1 MRLGLWNRKWSGG
14 ALFGALLM
22 AVGFAPAPAAAL
34 ELVMFQQVG
43 CPYCAEWN
51 AAVGPGYP
59 KSTEGKLAPLRR
71 VDIHQPIPAD
81 LAGVLVE
88 PVTPVFVVVD
98 NGKEIGRI
106 RGYPGA
112 DFFWFLLD
120 QVLAKVPATQ

>member
-1 MRLGLWNRKWSGG
+1 MHLRLWNRGWSVSAMLG
-14 ALFGALLM
+14 AFLI
-22 AVGFAPAPAAAL
+22 FAGWAQTPAAAL

-59 KSTEGKLAPLRR
+59 KSAEGKLAPLRR
-71 VDIHQPIPAD
+71 VDIHQPIPGD
-81 LAGVLVE
+81 LTGVLVE

-120 QVLAKVPATQ
+120 QVLAKVPDKP